1 MKANRLELLSFKTPA
16 MRAFHVT
23 WVSFFLCF
31 FGWFGVAPLMPV
43 IRKELALTG
52 PQIGN
57 VLIASVAA
65 TVLARL
71 GVGWLCDRFGPRRV
85 YAGLLA
91 LGAIP
96 VMGIGLAKD
105 YESFLAFRF
114 AIGAVGASFV
124 ITQYH
129 TTAMFAPN
137 VVGTANATA
146 AGWGN
151 LGGGVT
157 QMVMPLVFAALMGL
171 GVSSGGAWRLAMI
184 VPGALML
191 VAAVAYLRLT
201 QDGPDSLVGGAAAPP
216 GRFARPAA
224 AGGTSQKFVAACRDG
239 RTWIL
244 ALAYGACFGVEL
256 TVHNVA
262 ALYFHDRF
270 QLDLKSAGLVAGSFG
285 VLAIFARTL
294 GGYAGDRVGQRL
306 GLRGRVATLATVL
319 AAEGLALVL
328 FSRMTVLPLAVVTL
342 VVFGLFTH
350 MSAGATYAV
359 SPFVR
364 RDAVGAVT
372 GIVGAGGNAGAVAAG
387 FLFRSDDFAMQTA
400 FLVLGVAVVTSSA
413 LVLLVRFATTDEEAA
428 RFELERAAAAR
439 NAERVATA
447 AE

>member
-1 MKANRLELLSFKTPA
+1 MKANRIDLFSFKTPA

-43 IRKELALTG
+43 IRKELGLSSE
-52 PQIGN
+52 QIGN
-57 VLIASVAA
+57 ILIASVAA

-71 GVGWLCDRFGPRRV
+71 GVGWLCDRFGPRRI
-85 YAGLLA
+85 YSGLLV

-96 VMGIGLAKD
+96 VMGIGLAND
-105 YESFLAFRF
+105 YESFIAFRF
-114 AIGAVGASFV
+114 AIGAVGAAFV
-124 ITQYH
+124 VTQYH

-157 QMVMPLVFAALMGL
+157 QMVMPLVFAGFMGL
-171 GVSSGGAWRLAMI
+171 GYSSAGAWRMAMV
-184 VPGALML
+184 VPGVLML
-191 VAAVAYLRLT
+191 VAAAAYLLLT
-201 QDGPDSLVGGAAAPP
+201 QDAPS
-216 GRFARPAA
+216 GKYVRPASA
-224 AGGTSQKFVAACRDG
+224 PRTSRAFLTALRDG

-270 QLDLKSAGLVAGSFG
+270 ELDLKSAGLVAGVFG

-294 GGYAGDRVGQRL
+294 GGFAGDRFGQRF
-306 GLRGRVATLATVL
+306 GLRGRVATLACVL
-319 AAEGLALVL
+319 AAEGLALVV
-328 FSRMTVLPLAVVTL
+328 FSQMGALPFAVVSL
-342 VVFGLFTH
+342 AVFGLFTH

-359 SPFVR
+359 APFVR

-387 FLFRSDDFAMQTA
+387 FLFRSSDFTMQTA
-400 FLVLGVAVVTSSA
+400 FLVLGVAVMASAA
-413 LVLLVRFATTDEEAA
+413 LVLLVRFATSDEEAT
-428 RFELERAAAAR
+428 RFEIARAASA
-439 NAERVATA
+439 NHEPVVTA

>member
-1 MKANRLELLSFKTPA
+1 MKANRLDLFTFKTPA

-23 WVSFFLCF
+23 WMSFFLCF

-43 IRKELALTG
+43 IRKELALSG
-52 PQIGN
+52 EQIGN
-57 VLIASVAA
+57 IVIASVAV
-65 TVLARL
+65 TVFARL

-91 LGAIP
+91 LGALP
-96 VMGIGLAKD
+96 VMGIGLADD
-105 YESFLAFRF
+105 YASFLAFRL

-157 QMVMPLVFAALMGL
+157 QMVMPLVFAGFMGL
-171 GVSSGGAWRLAMI
+171 GYSSASAWRLAMI

-191 VAAVAYLRLT
+191 VAAVAYLTLT
-201 QDGPDSLVGGAAAPP
+201 QDGPS
-216 GRFARPAA
+216 GRFSRPAGA
-224 AGGTSQKFVAACRDG
+224 RGTTRSFVLALRDG

-270 QLDLKSAGLVAGSFG
+270 QLDLKSAGLVAGTFG

-294 GGYAGDRVGQRL
+294 GGYAGDRMGRKL
-306 GLRGRVATLATVL
+306 GLRARVGTLATVL
-319 AAEGLALVL
+319 AAEGIALVV
-328 FSRMTVLPLAVVTL
+328 FSRMGALPLAIASL

-359 SPFVR
+359 APFVR

-372 GIVGAGGNAGAVAAG
+372 GIIGAGGNAGAVAAG
-387 FLFRSDDFAMQTA
+387 FLFRSDAIGMQTA
-400 FLVLGVAVVTSSA
+400 FLVLGVAVVASA
-413 LVLLVRFATTDEEAA
+413 SLVLLVRFATTDEEAA
-428 RFELERAAAAR
+428 RFELERASAAPS
-439 NAERVATA
+439 AEPLPTP

>member
-1 MKANRLELLSFKTPA
+1 MKANRIDLFNFKTPA

-43 IRKELALTG
+43 IRKELGLSSE
-52 PQIGN
+52 QIGN
-57 VLIASVAA
+57 IVIASVAA

-91 LGAIP
+91 LGALP
-96 VMGIGLAKD
+96 VMGIGLAQD
-105 YESFLAFRF
+105 YTSFLVFRL

-157 QMVMPLVFAALMGL
+157 QMVMPLVFAGLMGL
-171 GVSSGGAWRLAMI
+171 GYASASAWRLAMI

-191 VAAVAYLRLT
+191 VAAAAYLAFT
-201 QDGPDSLVGGAAAPP
+201 QDGPN
-216 GRFARPAA
+216 GRFTKPAGA
-224 AGGTSQKFVAACRDG
+224 PGTTQSFVAAVRDG

-270 QLDLKSAGLVAGSFG
+270 QLDLKSAGLVAGTFG

-294 GGYAGDRVGQRL
+294 GGYAGDRMGRKM
-306 GLRGRVATLATVL
+306 GLRARVGTLATVL
-319 AAEGLALVL
+319 AAEGVALVV
-328 FSRMTVLPLAVVTL
+328 FSRMGALPLAIASL

-359 SPFVR
+359 APFVR

-387 FLFRSDDFAMQTA
+387 FLFRSDEIGMQTA
-400 FLVLGVAVVTSSA
+400 FLVLGVAVVASAA

-428 RFELERAAAAR
+428 RLELERASAAR
-439 NAERVATA
+439 SAESPSGDFAASQVAIA

>member
-1 MKANRLELLSFKTPA
+1 MKANRIDLFSFRTPA
-16 MRAFHVT
+16 MRAFHVA

-43 IRKELALTG
+43 IRKELGLTSE
-52 PQIGN
+52 QVGN
-57 VLIASVAA
+57 VVIASVSA

-71 GVGWLCDRFGPRRV
+71 GVGWLCDRFGPRRI
-85 YAGLLA
+85 YAALLVVGA
-91 LGAIP
+91 LP
-96 VMGIGLAKD
+96 VMGIGLARD

-157 QMVMPLVFAALMGL
+157 QVVMPFVFAAFVTL
-171 GVSSGGAWRLAMI
+171 GFSSSSAWRVAMI
-184 VPGALML
+184 VPGVLML
-191 VAAVAYLRLT
+191 VAAAAYLLFT
-201 QDGPDSLVGGAAAPP
+201 QDTPE
-216 GRFARPAA
+216 GRFVRPAA
-224 AGGTSQKFVAACRDG
+224 AQGTSQRFLSAARDG

-270 QLDLKSAGLVAGSFG
+270 ELDLKTAGLVAGSFG
-285 VLAIFARTL
+285 VLALFARTL
-294 GGYAGDRVGQRL
+294 GGFAGDRVGKRL
-306 GLRGRVATLATVL
+306 GLKGRVATLAAVL

-328 FSRMTVLPLAVVTL
+328 FSRMTVLPLAVATL

-387 FLFRSDDFAMQTA
+387 FLFRSDTAGMQTA
-400 FLVLGVAVVTSSA
+400 FLVLGIAVVASAA
-413 LVLLVRFATTDEEAA
+413 LVLLVRFTAADEATN
-428 RFELERAAAAR
+428 RLELTRAAGAASTAGAG
-439 NAERVATA
+439 NAGVLPAA

>member
-1 MKANRLELLSFKTPA
+1 MKATRLDLFQFRTPA

-43 IRKELALTG
+43 IRAELKLTG
-52 PQIGN
+52 EQIGN
-57 VLIASVAA
+57 IVIASVAV

-85 YAGLLA
+85 YAGLLT
-91 LGAIP
+91 LGSLP
-96 VMGIGLAKD
+96 VMGIGLSHD
-105 YESFLAFRF
+105 YASFLAFRL

-129 TTAMFAPN
+129 TTAMFAPK

-157 QMVMPLVFAALMGL
+157 QMLMPVFFAGFVSL
-171 GVSSGGAWRLAMI
+171 GFSSASAWRVAMI

-191 VAAVAYLRLT
+191 VAAVAYLRFT
-201 QDGPDSLVGGAAAPP
+201 QDSPDGKWQ
-216 GRFARPAA
+216 RPAA
-224 AGGTSQKFVAACRDG
+224 ARGTSQSFLHAARDG

-270 QLDLKSAGLVAGSFG
+270 QLDLKSAGLVAGTFG

-294 GGYAGDRVGQRL
+294 GGYAGDRAGRRF
-306 GLRGRVATLATVL
+306 GLKGRATLLASML
-319 AAEGLALVL
+319 AAEGLALLV
-328 FSRMTVLPLAVVTL
+328 FSRMGSLPLAIGTL

-359 SPFVR
+359 SPFIR
-364 RDAVGAVT
+364 RDAIGAVA

-387 FLFRSDDFAMQTA
+387 FLFRSNGLTMQAA
-400 FLVLGVAVVTSSA
+400 FLVLGIAVVASSA
-413 LVLLVRFATTDEEAA
+413 LVLLVRFATADEEAA
-428 RFELERAAAAR
+428 RLELGERAADGLGP
-439 NAERVATA
+439 VATA

>member
-1 MKANRLELLSFKTPA
+1 MKANRIDLFSFRTPA
-16 MRAFHVT
+16 MRAFHVA
-23 WVSFFLCF
+23 WASFFLCF

-43 IRKELALTG
+43 IRKELALTSE
-52 PQIGN
+52 QIGN
-57 VLIASVAA
+57 IVIASVSA

-71 GVGWLCDRFGPRRV
+71 GVGWLCDRFGPRRI
-85 YAGLLA
+85 YAGLLV
-91 LGAIP
+91 LGSLP

-129 TTAMFAPN
+129 TTAMFASN

-157 QMVMPLVFAALMGL
+157 QVAMPFVFAAFMSL
-171 GVSSGGAWRLAMI
+171 GFSSSSAWRVAMI

-191 VAAVAYLRLT
+191 VAAAAYLLFT
-201 QDGPDSLVGGAAAPP
+201 QDTPE
-216 GRFARPAA
+216 GRYVRPAA
-224 AGGTSQKFVAACRDG
+224 ARGTSQSFFSAARDK

-270 QLDLKSAGLVAGSFG
+270 ELDLKTAGLVAGSFG
-285 VLAIFARTL
+285 VLALFARTL
-294 GGYAGDRVGQRL
+294 GGFAGDRFGKRL
-306 GLRGRVATLATVL
+306 GLKGRVATLATVL
-319 AAEGLALVL
+319 AAEGFALVV
-328 FSRMTVLPLAVVTL
+328 FSRMTVLPLAIFSL

-387 FLFRSDDFAMQTA
+387 FLFRSDVAGMQTA
-400 FLVLGVAVVTSSA
+400 FLVLGIAVVASAA
-413 LVLLVRFATTDEEAA
+413 LVLLVRFTAADEATN
-428 RFELERAAAAR
+428 RLELTRAAGAGNAAIVP
-439 NAERVATA
+439 AA

>member
-1 MKANRLELLSFKTPA
+1 VTLKANRLDLLNFKTPA

-31 FGWFGVAPLMPV
+31 FGWFGVAPLMPI
-43 IRKELALTG
+43 IRKELNLTG
-52 PQIGN
+52 EQIGN
-57 VLIASVAA
+57 IVIASVAA

-91 LGAIP
+91 LGALP

-105 YESFLAFRF
+105 YESFLLFRF

-157 QMVMPLVFAALMGL
+157 QMVMPLVFAGLMGL
-171 GVSSGGAWRLAMI
+171 GASSGSAWRMAMV

-201 QDGPDSLVGGAAAPP
+201 QDGPN
-216 GRFARPAA
+216 GRFVRPAS
-224 AGGTSQKFVAACRDG
+224 AGGTSQKFVAAFRDG

-270 QLDLKSAGLVAGSFG
+270 QLDVKSAGLVAGSFG

-294 GGYAGDRVGQRL
+294 GGYAGDRMGQRL
-306 GLRGRVATLATVL
+306 GLRGRVALLATVL
-319 AAEGLALVL
+319 AAEGLALVV
-328 FSRMTVLPLAVVTL
+328 FSRMSVLPLAIVTL
-342 VVFGLFTH
+342 IVFGLFTH

-359 SPFVR
+359 SPFIR

-387 FLFRSDDFAMQTA
+387 FLFRSDEFTMQTA
-400 FLVLGVAVVTSSA
+400 FLVLGVAVVASSA
-413 LVLLVRFATTDEEAA
+413 LVLLVRFATTDEQAA
-428 RFELERAAAAR
+428 RFELERAAAPR
-439 NAERVATA
+439 NAESIPVA

>member
-1 MKANRLELLSFKTPA
+1 
-16 MRAFHVT
+16 
-23 WVSFFLCF
+23 
-31 FGWFGVAPLMPV
+31 
-43 IRKELALTG
+43 
-52 PQIGN
+52 
-57 VLIASVAA
+57 
-65 TVLARL
+65 
-71 GVGWLCDRFGPRRV
+71 
-85 YAGLLA
+85 
-91 LGAIP
+91 
-96 VMGIGLAKD
+96 MGIGLAKD
-105 YESFLAFRF
+105 YASFIAFRF

-129 TTAMFAPN
+129 TTAMFAPR

-157 QMVMPLVFAALMGL
+157 QMVMPLVFAAFVAL
-171 GVSSGGAWRLAMI
+171 GFSSGGAWRAAMI

-191 VAAVAYLRLT
+191 LAAGAYLAFT
-201 QDGPDSLVGGAAAPP
+201 QDNPEGAHRPKAPGKTSGAFAAA
-216 GRFARPAA
+216 A
-224 AGGTSQKFVAACRDG
+224 RDG

-285 VLAIFARTL
+285 VLAIFARSL
-294 GGYAGDRVGQRL
+294 GGFAGDRVGRIF
-306 GLRGRVATLATVL
+306 GLRGRTTTLAAVL
-319 AAEGLALVL
+319 AAEGIALVV
-328 FSRMTVLPLAVVTL
+328 FSRMGALPLAVVSL

-359 SPFVR
+359 APFVR

-387 FLFRSDDFAMQTA
+387 FLFRSDDIGMQTA
-400 FLVLGVAVVTSSA
+400 FLVLGIAVVAASS
-413 LVLLVRFATTDEEAA
+413 LVLLVRFATTDEESA
-428 RFELERAAAAR
+428 RFELERAAGAGH
-439 NAERVATA
+439 AESVPAA

>member
-1 MKANRLELLSFKTPA
+1 VTLKATRLDLLSFKTPA

-31 FGWFGVAPLMPV
+31 FGWFGVAPLMPI

-57 VLIASVAA
+57 ILIASVAA

-96 VMGIGLAKD
+96 VMGIGLARD
-105 YESFLAFRF
+105 YESFLLFRF

-157 QMVMPLVFAALMGL
+157 QMVMPLVFASLMGL
-171 GVSSGGAWRLAMI
+171 GVSSGGAWRMAMI

-191 VAAVAYLRLT
+191 VAAVAYLRFT
-201 QDGPDSLVGGAAAPP
+201 QDGPT
-216 GRFARPAA
+216 GRFTRPAV
-224 AGGTSQKFVAACRDG
+224 AGGTSQKFIAACRDG

-262 ALYFHDRF
+262 ALYFHDQF
-270 QLDLKSAGLVAGSFG
+270 QLDVKSAGLVAGSFG

-328 FSRMTVLPLAVVTL
+328 FSRMTVLPVAIVTL

-387 FLFRSDDFAMQTA
+387 FLFRSEELTTQTA
-400 FLVLGVAVVTSSA
+400 FLVLGVAVVASSA

-439 NAERVATA
+439 NAERVAAA

>member
-1 MKANRLELLSFKTPA
+1 MKANRIDLFSFKTPA
-16 MRAFHVT
+16 MRAFHVA

-31 FGWFGVAPLMPV
+31 FGWFGVAPLMPI
-43 IRKELALTG
+43 IRKELGLSG
-52 PQIGN
+52 EQIGN
-57 VLIASVAA
+57 ILIASVAA

-71 GVGWLCDRFGPRRV
+71 GVGWLCDRFGPRRI
-85 YAGLLA
+85 YAGLLVIGS
-91 LGAIP
+91 LP
-96 VMGIGLAKD
+96 VMGIGLAND
-105 YESFLAFRF
+105 YTSFLAFRF

-157 QMVMPLVFAALMGL
+157 QMVMPLVFAGL
-171 GVSSGGAWRLAMI
+171 VSFGFTSSSAWRVAMI
-184 VPGALML
+184 VPGALMI
-191 VAAVAYLRLT
+191 AAAGAYLLFT
-201 QDGPDSLVGGAAAPP
+201 QDGPD
-216 GRFARPAA
+216 GRFVRPAA
-224 AGGTSQKFVAACRDG
+224 KGGTSKAFFAAFRDG

-270 QLDLKSAGLVAGSFG
+270 QLDLKTAGLVAGSFG

-294 GGYAGDRVGQRL
+294 GGFAGDRVGRRL
-306 GLRGRVATLATVL
+306 GLRGRVMTLATLL
-319 AAEGLALVL
+319 AAEGLCLLV

-387 FLFRSDDFAMQTA
+387 FLFRTEPAAMPTA
-400 FLVLGVAVVTSSA
+400 FLVLGCAVLASSA
-413 LVLLVRFATTDEEAA
+413 LVLLVRFAASDEATS
-428 RFELERAAAAR
+428 RLEIANGVRGATAPAAA
-439 NAERVATA
+439 E
-447 AE
+447 

>member
-1 MKANRLELLSFKTPA
+1 MKANRIDLLSFKTPA

-31 FGWFGVAPLMPV
+31 FGWFGVAPLMPI
-43 IRKELALTG
+43 IRKELGLTSE
-52 PQIGN
+52 QIGN
-57 VLIASVAA
+57 ILIASVAA

-85 YAGLLA
+85 YAALLVV
-91 LGAIP
+91 GAVP
-96 VMGIGLAKD
+96 VMGIGLADD
-105 YESFLAFRF
+105 YGSFLAFRF
-114 AIGAVGASFV
+114 AIGAVGAAFV

-157 QMVMPLVFAALMGL
+157 QMVMPLVFGAFMTL
-171 GVSSGGAWRLAMI
+171 GYSSASAWRAAMI

-191 VAAVAYLRLT
+191 IAAAAYLLLT
-201 QDGPDSLVGGAAAPP
+201 QDGPD
-216 GRFARPAA
+216 GRFTRPA
-224 AGGTSQKFVAACRDG
+224 GSRKTSQSFFSAVSDG

-270 QLDLKSAGLVAGSFG
+270 QLDVKTAGLVAGTFG

-294 GGYAGDRVGQRL
+294 GGFTGDRIGQRL
-306 GLRGRVATLATVL
+306 GLRGRVMTLAAVL
-319 AAEGLALVL
+319 FAEGIALVV
-328 FSRMTVLPLAVVTL
+328 FSRMGALPLAVASL

-359 SPFVR
+359 APFVR

-387 FLFRSDDFAMQTA
+387 FLFRSNDFDMQTA
-400 FLVLGVAVVTSSA
+400 FLVLGVAVMASSA
-413 LVLLVRFATTDEEAA
+413 LVLLVRFATADEKAA
-428 RFELERAAAAR
+428 ELELERARAQGGAAA
-439 NAERVATA
+439 VPVA

>member
-1 MKANRLELLSFKTPA
+1 MKANRIDLFSFKTPA
-16 MRAFHVT
+16 MRAFHVA
-23 WVSFFLCF
+23 WASFFLCF
-31 FGWFGVAPLMPV
+31 FGWFGVAPLMPI
-43 IRKELALTG
+43 IRKELGLTG
-52 PQIGN
+52 EQIGN

-71 GVGWLCDRFGPRRV
+71 AVGYLCDRFGPRRI
-85 YAGLLA
+85 YAGLLVIGS
-91 LGAIP
+91 LP
-96 VMGIGLAKD
+96 VMGIGLAHD
-105 YESFLAFRF
+105 YASFLVFRL

-157 QMVMPLVFAALMGL
+157 QMVMPLLFGALMHL
-171 GVSSGGAWRLAMI
+171 GFSSAGAWRIAMV
-184 VPGALML
+184 VPGVLML
-191 VAAVAYLRLT
+191 LAAAAYLLFT
-201 QDGPDSLVGGAAAPP
+201 QDTPDGPFVRPSAKGASSRTFLAAL
-216 GRFARPAA
+216 
-224 AGGTSQKFVAACRDG
+224 RDG

-256 TVHNVA
+256 TVHNIA

-270 QLDLKSAGLVAGSFG
+270 QLDLKAAGLVAGSFG

-294 GGYAGDRVGQRL
+294 GGFAGDRIGRRL
-306 GLRGRVATLATVL
+306 GLRGRVMTLATLL
-319 AAEGLALVL
+319 AAEGLALLV
-328 FSRMTVLPLAVVTL
+328 FSRMTLLPLAVVTL

-359 SPFVR
+359 APFVR

-387 FLFRSDDFAMQTA
+387 FLFRTEPSAMPAA
-400 FLVLGVAVVTSSA
+400 FLVLGLVVVASSA
-413 LVLLVRFATTDEEAA
+413 LVLLVRFGASDEATSRLEIA
-428 RFELERAAAAR
+428 RAKSPGGLPAAA
-439 NAERVATA
+439 E
-447 AE
+447 